1 MDPRSWARMYSS
13 ARRYQSRSDVYRGD
27 EFEEEEE
34 TRPEFLCPF
43 CAEDFDMVGLC
54 CHIDEEHAA
63 EAKNGVCPVCSERVG
78 SNLVRHYYSCNSWSS
93 STEYYVPRRRR
104 FRRGGSDLSSMLR
117 RELQEGKL
125 QSLLSGSSLS
135 VPSSHAEPDPLLNSF
150 IYNPSLADEP
160 LNVQP
165 VSSIEARSVA
175 GSAVE
180 TLADR
185 AVQERKLSEEEQ
197 KEKAQRCEF
206 VQGLLLSTFLDD
218 NL

>member
-27 EFEEEEE
+27 EFEEDEE

-78 SNLVRHYYSCNSWSS
+78 SDLVRHVTLQHANLLK
-93 STEYYVPRRRR
+93 VPRRRR
-104 FRRGGSDLSSMLR
+104 FRRGGPDLSSMLR

-150 IYNPSLADEP
+150 IYNPSLVDEP
-160 LNVQP
+160 LNVKH
-165 VSSIEARSVA
+165 VSSIEACSVA

-180 TLADR
+180 SVADR
-185 AVQERKLSEEEQ
+185 AGQERKLSEEEQ